1 MAAPARSPAGDD
13 RSRDVD
19 KRIIIN
25 SAELETR
32 IALVEGTQLA
42 ELQIQGRGEASIVGN
57 IYKARVLRV
66 LPGMQAAFV
75 DLGLEK
81 AGFMHVSDF
90 WSGPGELES
99 VELAPPPEGDLEQ
112 ELRSEPSLAAYV
124 DEIDAGPEPAI
135 SPTEVEIFPTA
146 DDFAAAPPDGGVPPL
161 ADAAPAGLPR
171 DPGAED
177 EPSAESEEAHEAAID
192 GEAAPAASRSGRGRR
207 GSRGGRRRSR
217 RGRGKSSASAARA
230 DDDANEAA
238 PLPPGQPDAED
249 AAEETEP
256 TSART
261 DDRDPDTIDET
272 PAVVRP
278 PIEDLLAKGQ
288 EILVQVSKEPIG
300 SKGARITSHI
310 SLPGRYVVYMPTTD
324 HVGVSRR
331 IEDEK
336 ERARLRDI
344 VSTGRGQASG
354 GFIVRTA
361 CEGLSKR
368 EILADMRF
376 LTKLWAGIVKKAAS
390 ASPPALLHEDLDMVL
405 RAIRDLFTTDVTQ
418 VVVDRESDRAR
429 VVDFVDS
436 VLQPRLKSRVEL
448 CEGPEPIFDRFG
460 IENQV
465 NRALER
471 RVWLK
476 SGGYLVFDQTEA
488 LTTIDVNTGRFVGKK
503 THEETVLKTNLEAA
517 QVALDQLRLR
527 NIGGI
532 IIIDFIDME
541 KAANRKK
548 VSEALAEAVKRDK
561 ARTNILRI
569 SELGLVQMTRKR
581 TRDNLGHL
589 VTVACPSCNGEG
601 RLRAI
606 ETLAAESLRAA
617 RRALAAS
624 PEAKALKL
632 RLGAEVARALRGPLA
647 GATREFEERT
657 GVRLEVEAD
666 ERLGRGHS
674 EIHVPGQEPR
684 EKREGRGSG
693 HRRGEGAPRG
703 GAAARNAG
711 SPTPTAES

>member
-1 MAAPARSPAGDD
+1 
-13 RSRDVD
+13 VD
-19 KRIIIN
+19 KRILIN

-42 ELQIQGRGEASIVGN
+42 EIQVQSRGEASIVGN
-57 IYKARVLRV
+57 IYKGRVLRV

-99 VELAPPPEGDLEQ
+99 VELAPAPEGDLEQ
-112 ELRSEPSLAAYV
+112 ELAVEPSLAAYV

-135 SPTEVEIFPTA
+135 SPAEVEIFPVPERA
-146 DDFAAAPPDGGVPPL
+146 AEPAEAEPGHAAAEDGGDRRGDDASGDGDEGGPETL
-161 ADAAPAGLPR
+161 APETAAGDESQGATS
-171 DPGAED
+171 PG
-177 EPSAESEEAHEAAID
+177 
-192 GEAAPAASRSGRGRR
+192 GETTPGSRRGRR
-207 GSRGGRRRSR
+207 GTRGGRRRSR
-217 RGRGKSSASAARA
+217 RGRGKAAANPDADASEIPEVAPPTDAAAESEAAEVSGRERA
-230 DDDANEAA
+230 GFDRDEGSEGDDASDGEFEREA
-238 PLPPGQPDAED
+238 
-249 AAEETEP
+249 
-256 TSART
+256 
-261 DDRDPDTIDET
+261 

-278 PIEDLLAKGQ
+278 AIEELLTKGQ

-324 HVGVSRR
+324 HIGVSRR

-344 VSTGRGQASG
+344 VAAGRGKASG

-361 CEGLSKR
+361 CEGVSKR

-376 LTKLWAGIVKKAAS
+376 LSKLWTGVVKKAATAS
-390 ASPPALLHEDLDMVL
+390 APAPLHEDLDMVL

-418 VVVDRESDRAR
+418 VVVDRESDQAR
-429 VVDFVDS
+429 IVDFVDS
-436 VLQPRLKSRVEL
+436 VLQPRLKSRVEFYDA
-448 CEGPEPIFDRFG
+448 PEPIFDRFG
-460 IENQV
+460 VENQV

-503 THEETVLKTNLEAA
+503 THEETVLKVNLEAA
-517 QVALDQLRLR
+517 RVAIEQLRLR

-581 TRDNLGHL
+581 TRDNLRHL
-589 VTVACPSCNGEG
+589 VTVACPTCHGEG
-601 RLRAI
+601 RLRAV
-606 ETLAAESLRAA
+606 ETLAAEALRAV
-617 RRALAAS
+617 RRALATS
-624 PEAKALKL
+624 PEAKSL
-632 RLGAEVARALRGPLA
+632 RLRLPAEVARALQGPLA
-647 GATREFEERT
+647 AGIREFEERT
-657 GVRLEVEAD
+657 AVRLEIESD
-666 ERLGRGHS
+666 DRLGRSHS
-674 EIHVPGQEPR
+674 EIRIAGEDRREARSPVRQRPDGPPR
-684 EKREGRGSG
+684 SAP
-693 HRRGEGAPRG
+693 APRDDG
-703 GAAARNAG
+703 PA
-711 SPTPTAES
+711 TPTSDD

>member
-1 MAAPARSPAGDD
+1 M
-13 RSRDVD
+13 D

-32 IALVEGTQLA
+32 IALVEGSQLA
-42 ELQIQGRGEASIVGN
+42 EIQVQGRGEASIVGN
-57 IYKARVLRV
+57 IYKGRVLRV

-90 WSGPGELES
+90 WSGPGEIESGEIGAGSAGELEA
-99 VELAPPPEGDLEQ
+99 ELEV
-112 ELRSEPSLAAYV
+112 EPSLAAYV

-135 SPTEVEIFPTA
+135 SAAEVEILPTA
-146 DDFAAAPPDGGVPPL
+146 PEPRSRGAETFREDRAGEVAPIAGDGAESPAPADAALLSDGGVLPEGGEDQAPDRGEDGAPPDG
-161 ADAAPAGLPR
+161 ADGRPR
-171 DPGAED
+171 
-177 EPSAESEEAHEAAID
+177 SA
-192 GEAAPAASRSGRGRR
+192 RGRR

-217 RGRGKSSASAARA
+217 RGRGKTGSDGVPAEDPATAETARIERVEDPVEESNADDARA
-230 DDDANEAA
+230 TR
-238 PLPPGQPDAED
+238 ED
-249 AAEETEP
+249 PAIASGEQESGESPTVARPSIEE
-256 TSART
+256 
-261 DDRDPDTIDET
+261 
-272 PAVVRP
+272 
-278 PIEDLLAKGQ
+278 LLSKGE

-344 VSTGRGQASG
+344 VSAGRGDATG

-361 CEGLSKR
+361 CEGISKR

-376 LTKLWAGIVKKAAS
+376 LSKLWTGIVKKAAAAS
-390 ASPPALLHEDLDMVL
+390 APARLHEDLDMVL

-429 VVDFVDS
+429 IVDFVDS

-448 CEGPEPIFDRFG
+448 YDAPEPIFDRYG

-465 NRALER
+465 HRALER

-517 QVALDQLRLR
+517 RVAIDQLRLR

-581 TRDNLGHL
+581 TRDNLRHL
-589 VTVACPSCNGEG
+589 LTVACSGCNGEG
-601 RLRAI
+601 RLRSV
-606 ETLAAESLRAA
+606 ETLAAEALRAV
-617 RRALAAS
+617 RRALASSPDAEALHLRAS
-624 PEAKALKL
+624 
-632 RLGAEVARALRGPLA
+632 GEVGRALLGPLSA
-647 GATREFEERT
+647 GVREFEDRT
-657 GVRLEVEAD
+657 GVRLEVEPD
-666 ERLGRGHS
+666 DRLGRGHS
-674 EIHVPGQEPR
+674 EIRIPGAER
-684 EKREGRGSG
+684 REGRAGG
-693 HRRGEGAPRG
+693 GRRGDGAARATGAPRT
-703 GAAARNAG
+703 ADQV
-711 SPTPTAES
+711 PTEES

>member
-1 MAAPARSPAGDD
+1 MAHGRAGSPLPTGTIG
-13 RSRDVD
+13 SRDVE

-32 IALVEGTQLA
+32 IALVEGNQLA
-42 ELQIQGRGEASIVGN
+42 EIQVQSRGETSIVGN
-57 IYKARVLRV
+57 IYKGRVLRV

-90 WSGPGELES
+90 WSGPGELDS
-99 VELAPPPEGDLEQ
+99 VELAPAGGLEADPGV
-112 ELRSEPSLAAYV
+112 EPSLAAYV
-124 DEIDAGPEPAI
+124 DESESVGEEEASDR
-135 SPTEVEIFPTA
+135 EVEVEVRSDPGDRRAEGSSPEAPFPSDDTMATA
-146 DDFAAAPPDGGVPPL
+146 EEGAADESGAASIDPAPPDEGEGEP
-161 ADAAPAGLPR
+161 APR
-171 DPGAED
+171 
-177 EPSAESEEAHEAAID
+177 
-192 GEAAPAASRSGRGRR
+192 PARGRR

-217 RGRGKSSASAARA
+217 RGRGKGPSTEASPG
-230 DDDANEAA
+230 A
-238 PLPPGQPDAED
+238 PGDVAPDAEAAD
-249 AAEETEP
+249 EVDPTVGLEEVDQGAEAGPTVEADAEEP
-256 TSART
+256 G
-261 DDRDPDTIDET
+261 
-272 PAVVRP
+272 VVRP
-278 PIEDLLAKGQ
+278 PIEDLLSKGQ

-310 SLPGRYVVYMPTTD
+310 SLPGRYIVYMPTTD

-344 VSTGRGQASG
+344 VSSGRGAASG

-361 CEGLSKR
+361 CEGVSKR

-376 LTKLWAGIVKKAAS
+376 LTKLWAGIVKKAAAAS
-390 ASPPALLHEDLDMVL
+390 APALLHEDLDMVL
-405 RAIRDLFTTDVTQ
+405 RAIRDLFTADVAQ
-418 VVVDRESDRAR
+418 VVVDRETDRVR
-429 VVDFVDS
+429 IVDFVDS
-436 VLQPRLKSRVEL
+436 VLMPRLKSRVEL
-448 CEGPEPIFDRFG
+448 YEGPEPIFDRFA

-517 QVALDQLRLR
+517 RVALDQLRLR

-581 TRDNLGHL
+581 TRDNLRHL
-589 VTVACPSCNGEG
+589 VTVVCPNCHGEG
-601 RLRAI
+601 RLRAV
-606 ETLAAESLRAA
+606 ETLAAEALRAV
-617 RRALAAS
+617 RRAIATS
-624 PEAKALKL
+624 PEAKFL
-632 RLGAEVARALRGPLA
+632 RLRVPGEVARALQGPLSP
-647 GATREFEERT
+647 GMREFEERT
-657 GVRLEVEAD
+657 GVRVEIEVD
-666 ERLGRGHS
+666 DRLGRSHS
-674 EIHVPGQEPR
+674 EIRIPGD
-684 EKREGRGSG
+684 EKREGRATTRRADEGSSA
-693 HRRGEGAPRG
+693 GAPPK
-703 GAAARNAG
+703 AAGPATPPSG
-711 SPTPTAES
+711 S